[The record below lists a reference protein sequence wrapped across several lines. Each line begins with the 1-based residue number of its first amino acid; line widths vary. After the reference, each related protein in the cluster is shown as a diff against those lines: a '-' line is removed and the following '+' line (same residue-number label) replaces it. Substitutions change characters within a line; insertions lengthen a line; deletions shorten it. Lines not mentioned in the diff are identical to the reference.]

1 MRRGHSQSWWDA
13 LSQLPPTEARG
24 VAGDR
29 VGSRRATELRRKMTI
44 QRQRRVWSCRMDQW
58 DAGPAPGLDQV
69 IEAMLNE
76 AHPREGDV
84 VVDLGC
90 GTGQLTLPVA
100 RVVSRVLGVDVSP
113 LMIERLAANALEG
126 GLGNVDG
133 LVIPIERLQLDDA
146 SVDLVVSNYALHH
159 LRDQDK
165 ALVVANAAR
174 WLRPGGSLVI
184 GDMMFGRGVDARD
197 REIIFSKVSVL
208 IRRGP
213 AGWWRVAKNAWRFL
227 LRVQERPVSMARWE
241 AILGLAGFEAI
252 ASRPVLQEAAIVWG
266 RRPAD
271 PDAEALPRP
280 WAGG

>member
-1 MRRGHSQSWWDA
+1 MRRGHGQSWWDG
-13 LSQLPPTEARG
+13 LSQLPPTEAQG

-29 VGSRRATELRRKMTI
+29 VGSRRGTELRRNMTI
-44 QRQRRVWSCRMDQW
+44 QRQRRVWSSRMDQW

-76 AHPREGDV
+76 ADPREGDV

-100 RVVSRVLGVDVSP
+100 RVASRVLGVDVSP
-113 LMIERLAANALEG
+113 LMIERLAANALER

-197 REIIFSKVSVL
+197 REIIVSKVSVL

-241 AILGLAGFEAI
+241 AILRSAGFEAI
-252 ASRPVLQEAAIVWG
+252 ESRPVLQEAAIVWG

-271 PDAEALPRP
+271 PDAEPLPRP